1 MKTTKSQICRGKSNY
16 TRSYQ
21 VSTFSELFQQRNQH
35 CFSINVSGNLT
46 LLDCQF
52 MYLQILLKIFKDQIN
67 IVYNTWS
74 PIQLFCFFINK
85 SPIVLKFAALSVTTW
100 IIFSSPTMSFNILN
114 TLSVVCLCACVRVRV
129 CLCACVCV
137 RVCVCVCACWYGN
150 NEYLYYFWKWFN
162 VDITCIHIIIFI
174 KIINNTSFI

>member
-1 MKTTKSQICRGKSNY
+1 MKTTKSQICRGKSSY

-21 VSTFSELFQQRNQH
+21 VSTFSELFQQINQH

-52 MYLQILLKIFKDQIN
+52 IYLQILLKIFKHQIN
-67 IVYNTWS
+67 IMYSTWS
-74 PIQLFCFFINK
+74 PIHLFCFFINK

-100 IIFSSPTMSFNILN
+100 IIFSCPTMSFNILN
-114 TLSVVCLCACVRVRV
+114 TLSVVRVCTCACVHVRV
-129 CLCACVCV
+129 
-137 RVCVCVCACWYGN
+137 CWYGN